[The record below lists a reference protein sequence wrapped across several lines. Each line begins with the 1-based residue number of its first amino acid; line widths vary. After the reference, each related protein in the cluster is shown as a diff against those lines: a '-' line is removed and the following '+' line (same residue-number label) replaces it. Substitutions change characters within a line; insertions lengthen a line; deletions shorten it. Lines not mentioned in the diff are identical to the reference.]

1 MAKLGI
7 STGTNPNDGSGDSLL
22 AGAVKIN
29 SNFNEVYAA
38 IGNGSTVST
47 PVTSITAGD
56 NIIVSG
62 STGSVTITGIGTADI
77 DTDRIN
83 VSGVVTASSFS
94 GSGVNLTNLPS
105 SALVGTLPAVS
116 GANLT
121 GIATFIDA
129 GANITVTTGPTGVT
143 TIASSSGSATTS
155 NVSSSTLVVTGV
167 STLSGGIEIPSNVP
181 LKVGDITIEERT
193 SPATGSLIE
202 TPGDFLIKSG
212 RLLVNNAANS
222 ENMIIATQNGAVELY
237 YDNAERLKTAGYGV
251 TVTGTTSTNQLN
263 VTGVSTLGVT
273 STTNLTSQQLNV
285 TGVSTFLGDSRFHEN
300 ITVGTPGT
308 AQQDNIYCY
317 DQTFLYFGDGNDF
330 HIMHDGTDAITKMR
344 EDGGRL
350 RISANPLEFQIS
362 DVSVATITGAGMTV
376 GGGISVTDGVYA
388 AGVSTICNTLYIH
401 PPAGPNNQYGIILKG
416 EGSSSGGEINLTG
429 PNSSDANSTYY
440 SNIRLNKTGSFRYDL
455 EFHSNGYTSGDIGD
469 FVFYRRQTSSQ
480 RTERMKLTGE
490 DGNLIISGTSSGG
503 IVSATSYTGDGSELA
518 DGKWTLGANGTSD
531 YTFTGIGLTQTTND
545 PILYLARGRV
555 YEFVNSMGAHPF
567 EIRQSAGGSAYN
579 SGVTNNAVSNGTLR
593 FEIPFDAPNTLYY
606 QCTSHA
612 GMGSTIVVY
621 PNTI

>member
-121 GIATFIDA
+121 GIVTFIDA

-155 NVSSSTLVVTGV
+155 NVSSNTLVVSGVSTFSGSVSFASTDTAVSFASSVTFGDNDKIYLGDDDDVEIYWDSSSGRGILDSSGGWDMYGQLIYLYYYNNSADTITERLQVNSRGITITGDSNIITGGLQVTGV
-167 STLSGGIEIPSNVP
+167 STFNSNTNITGNLNVGTGASIAGISTFTADKVFFKNGGGTPATLQVETGAGGIGN
-181 LKVGDITIEERT
+181 TIR
-193 SPATGSLIE
+193 SSSSLDLATNGSAFNLYLD
-202 TPGDFLIKSG
+202 TDT
-212 RLLVNNAANS
+212 A
-222 ENMIIATQNGAVELY
+222 IIAGGTGVSQYTSLY
-237 YDNAERLKTAGYGV
+237 GQGSEKLKTVGSGV
-251 TVTGTTSTNQLN
+251 TVTGTTFTNELNVSTN
-263 VTGVSTLGVT
+263 V
-273 STTNLTSQQLNV
+273 NV
-285 TGVSTFLGDSRFHEN
+285 TGVSTFVGNARFHEDIN
-300 ITVGTPGT
+300 VGTPGT
-308 AQQDNIYCY
+308 AQQDNIFCY
-317 DQTFLYFGDGNDF
+317 DQTFLYFGDSNDF

-376 GGGISVTDGVYA
+376 GGDIAMYT
-388 AGVSTICNTLYIH
+388 
-401 PPAGPNNQYGIILKG
+401 
-416 EGSSSGGEINLTG
+416 
-429 PNSSDANSTYY
+429 NS
-440 SNIRLNKTGSFRYDL
+440 
-455 EFHSNGYTSGDIGD
+455 
-469 FVFYRRQTSSQ
+469 
-480 RTERMKLTGE
+480 
-490 DGNLIISGTSSGG
+490 G

-579 SGVTNNAVSNGTLR
+579 SGVTNNAVSSGTLR

>member
-155 NVSSSTLVVTGV
+155 NVSSNTLVVTGV
-167 STLSGGIEIPSNVP
+167 STLGITSTTSLTSQQLNVSGVSTISGTVGFGTNITLPDGAKAKFGTGGDLEIYHSGTNSFIVDS
-181 LKVGDITIEERT
+181 G
-193 SPATGSLIE
+193 TGGLYVRSSTGYIQDQGNANQTWLQFNSAAGVEAHFAGNKKFE
-202 TPGDFLIKSG
+202 T
-212 RLLVNNAANS
+212 
-222 ENMIIATQNGAVELY
+222 T
-237 YDNAERLKTAGYGV
+237 GYGV
-251 TVTGTTSTNQLN
+251 TVTGTTFSNQLN
-263 VTGVSTLGVT
+263 VTGVSTFSGSVSFASTDTAVSFASSVTFGDNDKIYLGDDDDVEIYWDSSSGRGILDSSGGWDMYGQLIYLYYYNNSADTNTERLQVNSRGITITGDSNIITGGLQVTGITTFGGNVKLGDAQKAYFGASNDLEIYHGGSLDNHGYLT
-273 STTNLTSQQLNV
+273 STNGNLYLTSASNGSVRLRGYNKTNLIVQSTSVQLLYD
-285 TGVSTFLGDSRFHEN
+285 TSLKLET
-300 ITVGTPGT
+300 T
-308 AQQDNIYCY
+308 AK
-317 DQTFLYFGDGNDF
+317 G
-330 HIMHDGTDAITKMR
+330 
-344 EDGGRL
+344 
-350 RISANPLEFQIS
+350 
-362 DVSVATITGAGMTV
+362 VSVA
-376 GGGISVTDGVYA
+376 GIVTA
-388 AGVSTICNTLYIH
+388 
-401 PPAGPNNQYGIILKG
+401 
-416 EGSSSGGEINLTG
+416 SSGIV
-429 PNSSDANSTYY
+429 TY
-440 SNIRLNKTGSFRYDL
+440 
-455 EFHSNGYTSGDIGD
+455 H
-469 FVFYRRQTSSQ
+469 
-480 RTERMKLTGE
+480 
-490 DGNLIISGTSSGG
+490 
-503 IVSATSYTGDGSELA
+503 GDGSQLT
-518 DGKWTLGANGTSD
+518 DGRWTLGANGTSD

>member
-94 GSGVNLTNLPS
+94 GSGVNLTNLSS

-143 TIASSSGSATTS
+143 TIASSSGSGNTS
-155 NVSSSTLVVTGV
+155 NVRSNTLVVSGV
-167 STLSGGIEIPSNVP
+167 STFTGNVSFASSALFGDSDKILLGAGNDFEIYHSGFNRIVS
-181 LKVGDITIEERT
+181 VGVLTIDSDDNINLDVDDTVNIRGG
-193 SPATGSLIE
+193 TGSNE
-202 TPGDFLIKSG
+202 TLAKF
-212 RLLVNNAANS
+212 V
-222 ENMIIATQNGAVELY
+222 TNGSVELY
-237 YDNAERLKTAGYGV
+237 YDNAKKFETTGSGVTVTGGVDITGNIDSTNLETGTGSLTLGNSSSQFDIRFSPSSGSSPAIRYNVTDGISIYGRYNGGADLLEDVRFGDPSYFKNIIPKADSTYNLGSNSTKWATVYSDNLNVGTGASITGISTFSGDINLNAANIVLALSSGSSDDRLKFHTSEIYQDTLAFRIISNTGGINLRGGSTNSWTNASGAEEYIVATENGSVDLYYDNSKKLETTGYGV
-251 TVTGTTSTNQLN
+251 TVS
-263 VTGVSTLGVT
+263 
-273 STTNLTSQQLNV
+273 
-285 TGVSTFLGDSRFHEN
+285 
-300 ITVGTPGT
+300 
-308 AQQDNIYCY
+308 
-317 DQTFLYFGDGNDF
+317 
-330 HIMHDGTDAITKMR
+330 
-344 EDGGRL
+344 
-350 RISANPLEFQIS
+350 
-362 DVSVATITGAGMTV
+362 
-376 GGGISVTDGVYA
+376 
-388 AGVSTICNTLYIH
+388 
-401 PPAGPNNQYGIILKG
+401 
-416 EGSSSGGEINLTG
+416 
-429 PNSSDANSTYY
+429 
-440 SNIRLNKTGSFRYDL
+440 
-455 EFHSNGYTSGDIGD
+455 
-469 FVFYRRQTSSQ
+469 
-480 RTERMKLTGE
+480 
-490 DGNLIISGTSSGG
+490 G
-503 IVSATSYTGDGSELA
+503 IVSATSYTGDGSELT

>member
-143 TIASSSGSATTS
+143 TIASSSGSGNTS
-155 NVSSSTLVVTGV
+155 NVSSNTLVVSGV
-167 STLSGGIEIPSNVP
+167 STFTGNVSFASSALFGDSDKILLGADNDFEIYHSGFNRIIS
-181 LKVGDITIEERT
+181 VGVLTIDSDDNINLDVDDTVNIRGG
-193 SPATGSLIE
+193 TGSNE
-202 TPGDFLIKSG
+202 TLAKF
-212 RLLVNNAANS
+212 V
-222 ENMIIATQNGAVELY
+222 TNGSVELY
-237 YDNAERLKTAGYGV
+237 YDNAKKFETTGSGV
-251 TVTGTTSTNQLN
+251 TVTGGVNAS
-263 VTGVSTLGVT
+263 GVSTLGIT
-273 STTNLTSQQLNV
+273 STTSLTSQQLNV
-285 TGVSTFLGDSRFHEN
+285 S
-300 ITVGTPGT
+300 
-308 AQQDNIYCY
+308 
-317 DQTFLYFGDGNDF
+317 
-330 HIMHDGTDAITKMR
+330 
-344 EDGGRL
+344 
-350 RISANPLEFQIS
+350 
-362 DVSVATITGAGMTV
+362 
-376 GGGISVTDGVYA
+376 
-388 AGVSTICNTLYIH
+388 GVSTISGTVGFGTNITL
-401 PPAGPNNQYGIILKG
+401 PDGAKAKFG
-416 EGSSSGGEINLTG
+416 TG
-429 PNSSDANSTYY
+429 D
-440 SNIRLNKTGSFRYDL
+440 DL
-455 EFHSNGYTSGDIGD
+455 EIYH
-469 FVFYRRQTSSQ
+469 
-480 RTERMKLTGE
+480 
-490 DGNLIISGTSSGG
+490 SGTNSFIVDSGTGGLYVRSSTGYIQDQGNANQTWLQFNSAAGVEAHFAGNKKFETTGYGVTVSG
-503 IVSATSYTGDGSELA
+503 IVSATSYTGDGSELS
-518 DGKWTLGANGTSD
+518 DGKWTLGAHGTSD

-579 SGVTNNAVSNGTLR
+579 SGVTNNAVSSGTLR

>member
-193 SPATGSLIE
+193 PPPTGPLIE
-202 TPGDFLIKSG
+202 TPGNFWLKPG
-212 RLLVNNAANS
+212 RFFVKIAANS
-222 ENMIIATQNGAVELY
+222 EN
-237 YDNAERLKTAGYGV
+237 
-251 TVTGTTSTNQLN
+251 
-263 VTGVSTLGVT
+263 
-273 STTNLTSQQLNV
+273 
-285 TGVSTFLGDSRFHEN
+285 
-300 ITVGTPGT
+300 
-308 AQQDNIYCY
+308 
-317 DQTFLYFGDGNDF
+317 
-330 HIMHDGTDAITKMR
+330 
-344 EDGGRL
+344 
-350 RISANPLEFQIS
+350 
-362 DVSVATITGAGMTV
+362 
-376 GGGISVTDGVYA
+376 
-388 AGVSTICNTLYIH
+388 
-401 PPAGPNNQYGIILKG
+401 
-416 EGSSSGGEINLTG
+416 
-429 PNSSDANSTYY
+429 
-440 SNIRLNKTGSFRYDL
+440 
-455 EFHSNGYTSGDIGD
+455 
-469 FVFYRRQTSSQ
+469 
-480 RTERMKLTGE
+480 
-490 DGNLIISGTSSGG
+490 
-503 IVSATSYTGDGSELA
+503 
-518 DGKWTLGANGTSD
+518 
-531 YTFTGIGLTQTTND
+531 
-545 PILYLARGRV
+545 
-555 YEFVNSMGAHPF
+555 
-567 EIRQSAGGSAYN
+567 
-579 SGVTNNAVSNGTLR
+579 
-593 FEIPFDAPNTLYY
+593 
-606 QCTSHA
+606 
-612 GMGSTIVVY
+612 
-621 PNTI
+621 